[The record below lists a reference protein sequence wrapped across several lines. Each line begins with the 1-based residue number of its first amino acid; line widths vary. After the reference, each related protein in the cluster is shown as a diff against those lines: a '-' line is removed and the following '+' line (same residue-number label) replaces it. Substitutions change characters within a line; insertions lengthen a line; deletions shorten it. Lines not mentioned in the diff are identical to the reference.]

1 MESAQFYKKYF
12 KESIRVPFEDITVPV
27 PMGYDSILKK
37 TYGDYMHSVREL
49 AGHDYP
55 FFGTQRKQLQ
65 ACLDFRFRDSI
76 LIKGS

>member
-55 FFGTQRKQLQ
+55 FLEPRENSFRHALI
-65 ACLDFRFRDSI
+65 FRFRDSI